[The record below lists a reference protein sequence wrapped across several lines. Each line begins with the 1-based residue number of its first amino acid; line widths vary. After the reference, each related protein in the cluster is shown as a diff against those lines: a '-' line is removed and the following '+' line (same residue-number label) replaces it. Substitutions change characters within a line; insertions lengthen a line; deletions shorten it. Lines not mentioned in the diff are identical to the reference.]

1 MTLPAIMD
9 ASVALVA
16 EGYQSLGADWWEALE
31 RAQGK
36 AEGIKTVVYPE
47 WWILVPLPCVFALLS
62 LEAIFRLRNLL
73 NGPRQPR
80 NEQVSVS

>member
-31 RAQGK
+31 RAQNAGEQK
-36 AEGIKTVVYPE
+36 P
-47 WWILVPLPCVFALLS
+47 PD
-62 LEAIFRLRNLL
+62 
-73 NGPRQPR
+73 QPR
-80 NEQVSVS
+80 EKSEEQKVAENNETLASIMGALGGSSFRGPKG

>member
-31 RAQGK
+31 RAQNAGEQK
-36 AEGIKTVVYPE
+36 P
-47 WWILVPLPCVFALLS
+47 PD
-62 LEAIFRLRNLL
+62 
-73 NGPRQPR
+73 QPR
-80 NEQVSVS
+80 EKSEEEKVAENNETLASIMGALGGSTFRGPKG

>member
-31 RAQGK
+31 RAQNAGEQKPPEEKKREKTDEEK
-36 AEGIKTVVYPE
+36 ALENQQTMASIMG
-47 WWILVPLPCVFALLS
+47 ALGGS
-62 LEAIFRLRNLL
+62 NFR
-73 NGPRQPR
+73 GPKG
-80 NEQVSVS
+80 

>member
-31 RAQGK
+31 RAQNAGEQKPPEEKKREKTEEEK
-36 AEGIKTVVYPE
+36 ALENQQTMAS
-47 WWILVPLPCVFALLS
+47 ILGALGGS
-62 LEAIFRLRNLL
+62 SFR
-73 NGPRQPR
+73 GPTG
-80 NEQVSVS
+80 

>member
-31 RAQGK
+31 RAQNAGEQK
-36 AEGIKTVVYPE
+36 PPDPERRREKSEEEKVAENNETLASIMG
-47 WWILVPLPCVFALLS
+47 ALGGS
-62 LEAIFRLRNLL
+62 TFR
-73 NGPRQPR
+73 GPKG
-80 NEQVSVS
+80 

>member
-31 RAQGK
+31 RAQNAGEQK
-36 AEGIKTVVYPE
+36 PPDQAEKSEEQKVAENNAT
-47 WWILVPLPCVFALLS
+47 LA
-62 LEAIFRLRNLL
+62 NLMSGL
-73 NGPRQPR
+73 GG
-80 NEQVSVS
+80 STFGGATG